1 MVYSRDVK
9 DVMVDGHCQM
19 YRNFDVLEAVFA
31 QCGVLLAIN
40 KESLYVDS
48 FSSGLNSHDP
58 RTHHLAHNNISL
70 SDYC

>member
-31 QCGVLLAIN
+31 QWG
-40 KESLYVDS
+40 STR
-48 FSSGLNSHDP
+48 HW
-58 RTHHLAHNNISL
+58 
-70 SDYC
+70 